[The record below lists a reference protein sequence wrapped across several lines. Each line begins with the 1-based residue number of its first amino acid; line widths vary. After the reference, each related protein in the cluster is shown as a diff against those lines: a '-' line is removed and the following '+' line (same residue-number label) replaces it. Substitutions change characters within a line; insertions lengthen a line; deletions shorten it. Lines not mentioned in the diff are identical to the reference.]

1 MSIFFRTFAVEM
13 KICAKILGLVFVVS
27 AFAKAWEADVFA
39 LTLLGYGPEWFGIWA
54 PVIIVIEVVLGMCL
68 LIDIQPRKSAIA
80 ADVFLVAVSAVFAYG
95 VVAKGMEDCGCF
107 GALERYYTAKPW
119 MTFARNAVLIGLT
132 IPILIKGKK
141 GQKQEGTRH
150 LPQKLIAMMAVVAV
164 ACFICGLAM
173 KSSFRLPE
181 IGREEEEDKIGMCE
195 KLERI
200 YSLSAD
206 SSYMVYL
213 FSYTCPYCQNSY
225 ANVMQYGEM
234 GLVDK
239 VVGVAVEDAEAR
251 ARFER
256 IYGCEMEVR
265 EIAKDSMSAITHELP
280 VAVVIRK
287 GEIEEIKRG
296 MIASPGIYIK

>member
-1 MSIFFRTFAVEM
+1 
-13 KICAKILGLVFVVS
+13 
-27 AFAKAWEADVFA
+27 
-39 LTLLGYGPEWFGIWA
+39 
-54 PVIIVIEVVLGMCL
+54 
-68 LIDIQPRKSAIA
+68 
-80 ADVFLVAVSAVFAYG
+80 
-95 VVAKGMEDCGCF
+95 
-107 GALERYYTAKPW
+107 
-119 MTFARNAVLIGLT
+119 
-132 IPILIKGKK
+132 
-141 GQKQEGTRH
+141 
-150 LPQKLIAMMAVVAV
+150 
-164 ACFICGLAM
+164 
-173 KSSFRLPE
+173 
-181 IGREEEEDKIGMCE
+181 
-195 KLERI
+195 
-200 YSLSAD
+200 
-206 SSYMVYL
+206 MVYL
-213 FSYTCPYCQNSY
+213 FSYTCPYCKNSY